1 MEFLNLPMTK
11 RLCELKTVNEQLQK
25 RINELETKNLKYKKI
40 IFCGQLKNW
49 VFETLYNTGEVT
61 VVSLT
66 GGRTQIPVAHYT
78 TVLDI
83 KTAIHEKIGIRE
95 HQCRLIFGSKQIMNH
110 RTLFHYLIPVGGTIH
125 MVLNT
130 NPRPA
135 LELCLNETQLLER
148 NSDLWYQER
157 YVTSLIRKREYEQR
171 YGFIN
176 SSYTIREP
184 RATAPAAPAVRPDA
198 AAARSSSIVQ
208 ECATPNGP
216 GADYEQEDLY
226 S

>member
-1 MEFLNLPMTK
+1 MTK
-11 RLCELKTVNEQLQK
+11 RLCELETNNEQLQK
-25 RINELETKNLKYKKI
+25 QINKLKIENLKYKKI
-40 IFCGQLKNW
+40 IFCGQFKNW
-49 VFETLYNTGEVT
+49 VFETLYNTGEIT

-83 KTAIHEKIGIRE
+83 KKAIHEIIGIQE

-110 RTLFHYLIPVGGTIH
+110 RTLFHYLIPAGGTIH
-125 MVLNT
+125 MVLNI

-135 LELCLNETQLLER
+135 LELCLNETQLLEK

-157 YVTSLIRKREYEQR
+157 HVTNLIRTRGYEQR
-171 YGFIN
+171 YGFTN
-176 SSYTIREP
+176 SIREP